1 MLILVFIVLCL
12 LSPIYMIYKP
22 PKLLIRYMAYRYPD
36 VLWHV
41 PIKDKIVAL
50 TLDDAPSQHTR
61 EIMQVL
67 EEYGV
72 KATFFV
78 IGGQVGVDEHGG
90 GEGMEILKDLVR
102 SGHELGNHGM
112 HDEPARSLPLDELE
126 RQITEVEGMIRTAYQ
141 SVSTRNSDHHM
152 PKYYRPGSGF
162 FSTKMRALLS
172 RMGYHLIGGSIYP
185 HDPQIQYASV
195 NARHILSMLRP
206 GGIVICHD
214 RRSWT
219 VPMLKRVLKEATEKG
234 WKFVTVSQLLAAG
247 AEENRDKAT

>member
-1 MLILVFIVLCL
+1 MLILLLTLFCL
-12 LSPIYMIYKP
+12 LSPLYMIYKP
-22 PKLLIRYMAYRYPD
+22 PKLLVRYVAYRWPD
-36 VLWHV
+36 VLWYM

-50 TLDDAPSQHTR
+50 TIDDAPSQHTR

-67 EEYGV
+67 EEYGA

-78 IGGQVGVDEHGG
+78 IGGQVGVDANGK
-90 GEGMEILKDLVR
+90 GEGMKILKDLVS

-126 RQITEVEGMIRTAYQ
+126 QQILQVDEMIQNAYD
-141 SVSTRNSDHHM
+141 SASNRKSSLVV

-162 FSTKMRALLS
+162 FSTRMRALLS
-172 RMGYHLIGGSIYP
+172 KMGYRLVEGSIYP
-185 HDPQIQYASV
+185 HDPQIPYASV
-195 NARHILSMLRP
+195 NARHILSMLSP

-219 VPMLKRVLKEATEKG
+219 VPMLKTVLSKATEQG
-234 WKFVTVSQLLAAG
+234 WKFVTVSQLLAHGKEVERA
-247 AEENRDKAT
+247 RFP